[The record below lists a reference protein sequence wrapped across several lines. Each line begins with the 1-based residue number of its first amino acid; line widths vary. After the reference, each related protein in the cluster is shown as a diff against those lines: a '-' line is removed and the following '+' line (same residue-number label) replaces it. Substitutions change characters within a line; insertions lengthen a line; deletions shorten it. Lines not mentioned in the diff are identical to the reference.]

1 MSATKYIKAHY
12 EARKTQPPQK
22 DEEEKAKQLLTNLFR
37 SVVDSKRRN
46 HGVEHFHAGSEEVK
60 QGDDVVDYRDMEVTK
75 EELIDEFKSRID
87 LSSEFRQH
95 ALDLI
100 DKLATEARIPSELK
114 KARHDLAVLSAKQLS
129 EAIAGARRSIE
140 RFKNSQVRADDSV
153 SVMAG
158 RATRR

>member
-46 HGVEHFHAGSEEVK
+46 HGVEHFHGGSEEVK

-75 EELIDEFKSRID
+75 EELIDGFFSCFLYFWAACRGHGAGIASR
-87 LSSEFRQH
+87 
-95 ALDLI
+95 AN
-100 DKLATEARIPSELK
+100 K
-114 KARHDLAVLSAKQLS
+114 AKQFRWKGLLTS
-129 EAIAGARRSIE
+129 SPVPAGAAALC
-140 RFKNSQVRADDSV
+140 FA
-153 SVMAG
+153 
-158 RATRR
+158 